1 MSLKRRNLLLH
12 LVCSG
17 TKSQYLNA
25 GSIRL
30 EIGWNMSTPHVRNE
44 WCLVVCSNYEHTINS
59 NSRSLWV
66 SVVEL
71 SNCCM
76 IIQLKESSANAV
88 HIGKVLG
95 RKFPVLEIFQCQKVM
110 KEILIRLIRS
120 PQWRQLDRIER
131 TALNGKVSTFLKG
144 TSCFHLIV

>member
-30 EIGWNMSTPHVRNE
+30 EIGWNMSTPHVRSE
-44 WCLVVCSNYEHTINS
+44 WCLVVCSNYEHTMNS
-59 NSRSLWV
+59 NSGSLWV

-76 IIQLKESSANAV
+76 IIQLKESTANAV

-95 RKFPVLEIFQCQKVM
+95 RKVPCVKNLPVSKVM

-120 PQWRQLDRIER
+120 PQWRQLDWIER
-131 TALNGKVSTFLKG
+131 TALNGKVSIFLKC
-144 TSCFHLIV
+144 TACFFLIV